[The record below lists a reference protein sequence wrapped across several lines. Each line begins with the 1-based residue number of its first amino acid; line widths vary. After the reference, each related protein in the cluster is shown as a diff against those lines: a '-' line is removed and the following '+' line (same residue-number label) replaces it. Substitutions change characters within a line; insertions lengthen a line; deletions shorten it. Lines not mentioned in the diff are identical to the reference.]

1 MTDSSERM
9 REKQGLAAVQARE
22 LAEAGYPLLTPVRHV
37 WRVRATGQRTLH
49 TVVASWA
56 EDMVAECG
64 MQSPHR
70 SWYRRPTLGDV
81 LTGEVKL

>member
-1 MTDSSERM
+1 MNSERM
-9 REKQGLAAVQARE
+9 REKQATSIVQARE

-37 WRVRATGQRTLH
+37 WRVRPGGQRTLH

-64 MQSPHR
+64 MRSAHR

-81 LTGEVKL
+81 LLGGVVL